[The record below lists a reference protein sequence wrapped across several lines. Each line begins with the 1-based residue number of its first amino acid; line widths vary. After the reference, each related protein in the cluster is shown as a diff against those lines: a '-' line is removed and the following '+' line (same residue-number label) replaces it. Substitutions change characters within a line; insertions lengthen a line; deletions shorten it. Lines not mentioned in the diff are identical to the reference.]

1 MRDTVKYF
9 EPEKKVL
16 FTPAREHLIAV
27 ATPQVFR
34 REVYLAACA
43 AAKSGPEA
51 TDETTICERIGVP
64 VAYGSAGF
72 QQYEADDGLR
82 RQAGEGGL
90 LPCGKRAEGASG
102 MTGLRIGTGYD
113 VHRLAEGRRLI
124 LGGVEIPF
132 DRGAVAHSDGDVL
145 LHAVCDA
152 LLGALALGDIG
163 QHFPPSDPAYA
174 GISSLLLLEKTAAL
188 AAARGYRVVNLDT
201 TIIAQAPK
209 LAPYIPAMRE
219 AIARVLGIE
228 AAAVS
233 VKATTEEKLGFTGR
247 GEGIA
252 AQAAVLLEKA

>member
-1 MRDTVKYF
+1 
-9 EPEKKVL
+9 
-16 FTPAREHLIAV
+16 
-27 ATPQVFR
+27 
-34 REVYLAACA
+34 
-43 AAKSGPEA
+43 
-51 TDETTICERIGVP
+51 
-64 VAYGSAGF
+64 
-72 QQYEADDGLR
+72 
-82 RQAGEGGL
+82 
-90 LPCGKRAEGASG
+90 

-228 AAAVS
+228 AAVVS

>member
-1 MRDTVKYF
+1 
-9 EPEKKVL
+9 
-16 FTPAREHLIAV
+16 
-27 ATPQVFR
+27 
-34 REVYLAACA
+34 
-43 AAKSGPEA
+43 
-51 TDETTICERIGVP
+51 
-64 VAYGSAGF
+64 
-72 QQYEADDGLR
+72 
-82 RQAGEGGL
+82 
-90 LPCGKRAEGASG
+90 

-132 DRGAVAHSDGDVL
+132 DRGVVAHSDGDVL

-209 LAPYIPAMRE
+209 LAPYVGDMRA
-219 AIARVLGIE
+219 AIAEALGLSFDR
-228 AAAVS
+228 VS
-233 VKATTEEKLGFTGR
+233 VKATTTERMGFEGR
-247 GEGIA
+247 GEGIS
-252 AQAAVLLEKA
+252 AQAAALVHSKG

>member
-1 MRDTVKYF
+1 
-9 EPEKKVL
+9 
-16 FTPAREHLIAV
+16 
-27 ATPQVFR
+27 
-34 REVYLAACA
+34 
-43 AAKSGPEA
+43 
-51 TDETTICERIGVP
+51 
-64 VAYGSAGF
+64 
-72 QQYEADDGLR
+72 
-82 RQAGEGGL
+82 
-90 LPCGKRAEGASG
+90 

-174 GISSLLLLEKTAAL
+174 GISRLLLLEKTAAL
-188 AAARGYRVVNLDT
+188 AAARGYRVVNLDA

-252 AQAAVLLEKA
+252 AQAVVLLEKA

>member
-1 MRDTVKYF
+1 
-9 EPEKKVL
+9 
-16 FTPAREHLIAV
+16 
-27 ATPQVFR
+27 
-34 REVYLAACA
+34 
-43 AAKSGPEA
+43 
-51 TDETTICERIGVP
+51 
-64 VAYGSAGF
+64 
-72 QQYEADDGLR
+72 
-82 RQAGEGGL
+82 
-90 LPCGKRAEGASG
+90 

-132 DRGAVAHSDGDVL
+132 DRGVVAHSDGDVL

-209 LAPYIPAMRE
+209 LAPYIPRC
-219 AIARVLGIE
+219 ARRLR
-228 AAAVS
+228 ASSA
-233 VKATTEEKLGFTGR
+233 
-247 GEGIA
+247 
-252 AQAAVLLEKA
+252 

>member
-1 MRDTVKYF
+1 
-9 EPEKKVL
+9 
-16 FTPAREHLIAV
+16 
-27 ATPQVFR
+27 
-34 REVYLAACA
+34 
-43 AAKSGPEA
+43 
-51 TDETTICERIGVP
+51 
-64 VAYGSAGF
+64 
-72 QQYEADDGLR
+72 
-82 RQAGEGGL
+82 
-90 LPCGKRAEGASG
+90 

-152 LLGALALGDIG
+152 LLGA
-163 QHFPPSDPAYA
+163 
-174 GISSLLLLEKTAAL
+174 
-188 AAARGYRVVNLDT
+188 ARGYRVVNLDA

-252 AQAAVLLEKA
+252 AQAVVLLEKA

>member
-1 MRDTVKYF
+1 
-9 EPEKKVL
+9 
-16 FTPAREHLIAV
+16 
-27 ATPQVFR
+27 
-34 REVYLAACA
+34 
-43 AAKSGPEA
+43 
-51 TDETTICERIGVP
+51 
-64 VAYGSAGF
+64 
-72 QQYEADDGLR
+72 
-82 RQAGEGGL
+82 
-90 LPCGKRAEGASG
+90 

-174 GISSLLLLEKTAAL
+174 GISSLLLLEITAAL
-188 AAARGYRVVNLDT
+188 AAARGYRVVNLDA

-252 AQAAVLLEKA
+252 AQAVVLLEKA